1 MLEVSHSQQGNLMNQ
16 FYVHIR
22 LFEATAE
29 QTKNLKNL
37 CLLPSA
43 SLVGND
49 FVHHDLT
56 PKPIKLD
63 S

>member
-16 FYVHIR
+16 FYVHVR

-37 CLLPSA
+37 CLLPPA
-43 SLVGND
+43 SLVDND